1 MSLTLKQE
9 IEAIYK
15 PLRGETFRGS
25 IDERKTRAVRTG
37 GPRDVVNVD
46 HKEFEVIELMKTI
59 EVEVERVSKKF
70 EPYDG
75 EEKVWKGITS
85 YNGPQLWVTSLENS
99 YEGNGTTFT
108 VDNFE
113 VVINLNWQGSYH
125 AIVNITLV

>member
-9 IEAIYK
+9 IEAIYE

-37 GPRDVVNVD
+37 GPRDVVTVD
-46 HKEFEVIELMKTI
+46 CEEFKVIRLMKTI
-59 EVEVERVSKKF
+59 VDEIERVSEKF
-70 EPYDG
+70 KPYDG
-75 EEKVWKGITS
+75 EEKVWKGITF
-85 YNGPQLWVTSLENS
+85 YNGPQLWVKSLENS
-99 YEGNGTTFT
+99 YEGDGTTFT

-113 VVINLNWQGSYH
+113 VVIDLHWYH